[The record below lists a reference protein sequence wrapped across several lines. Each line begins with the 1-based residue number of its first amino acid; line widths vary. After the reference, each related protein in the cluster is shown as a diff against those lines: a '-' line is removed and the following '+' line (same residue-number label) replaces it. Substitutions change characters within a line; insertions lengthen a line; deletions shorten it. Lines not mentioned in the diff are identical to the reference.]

1 MAIAIDSPQYSVL
14 VQPDNEQV
22 LFMALLIST
31 SSTMQQFYLCRS
43 DGYTTAA
50 REMHDKIMQAG
61 KEMKRAESG
70 LVVAKGSLDGIVP
83 QAQGRERN
91 GSRRPR

>member
-61 KEMKRAESG
+61 KEMKPAPPVPPAG
-70 LVVAKGSLDGIVP
+70 YHPASLQGWDQ
-83 QAQGRERN
+83 QA
-91 GSRRPR
+91 